1 MKEISI
7 QGTARQDVGKK
18 ATRELRRQG
27 AVPCVLYGVERDEN
41 QLPKAVAFSVN
52 AKDLRNLIYSPDIF
66 VVNLNI
72 DGKECKA
79 VMKDAQFH
87 PVKDNVLHVDF
98 YQITSEKPIVMAVP
112 ITLTGHAVGVRAGG
126 KLNAQLR
133 RIKVKATYDKIPEKL
148 AIDVSA
154 LEIGKSIKVGQL
166 SFEGLELITPKEVVV
181 CNVRS
186 TRAAT
191 QAADAAAADTAAA
204 PAAAAPAA
212 EA

>member
-7 QGTARQDVGKK
+7 KGTARQDVGKK

-27 AVPCVLYGVERDEN
+27 GVPCVLYGVERDEN
-41 QLPKAVAFSVN
+41 NLPKALAFSVE

-66 VVNLNI
+66 VVNLDI
-72 DGKECKA
+72 DGKTCKA

-98 YQITSEKPIVMAVP
+98 YQITNEKPIIMAVP
-112 ITLTGHAVGVRAGG
+112 IALTGHAVGVRAGG

-133 RIKVKATYDKIPEKL
+133 RISVKATYDKIPEKL
-148 AIDVSA
+148 SIDVSA

-186 TRAAT
+186 TRAAA
-191 QAADAAAADTAAA
+191 QAADAAATTDAAA
-204 PAAAAPAA
+204 GAAAPAA